1 MTNLGIGFSWKP
13 SLRSG
18 TTLILISGDNRG
30 NGTGGSILNVVSAGT
45 NLDGSCLSN
54 TSPSSTPGSPAGG
67 SYPTG
72 GGGWVGSAS
81 SSSNTTSSSNTGTI
95 LGIVL
100 GIVAAL
106 VACLCLFWFFHGRQK
121 KSRRAKERPVDLMYA
136 DDDDDDRDEVRIGA
150 QGLGGRSPSRL
161 NELPEFYQP
170 EPFMVPD
177 PTRLSADGRTTF
189 TNRSTHTGMDEVEG
203 PRPLSGGST
212 SMYTRVTTPDL
223 YGGSITGDTVMSGS
237 GTAPG
242 QSGRRKG
249 GAPRPMRPVN
259 IIQHDD
265 AGPSLPPEGGESE
278 TIELPPAYTA
288 LRGAAAA
295 RPAGQ

>member
-1 MTNLGIGFSWKP
+1 M
-13 SLRSG
+13 
-18 TTLILISGDNRG
+18 LIAGDNRG

-45 NLDGSCLSN
+45 NQDGSCLSN

-72 GGGWVGSAS
+72 GGGFVYLYIFCDFCLTSPLTFISWVGGGNSTS
-81 SSSNTTSSSNTGTI
+81 SGTTSSTNTGMI

-100 GIVAAL
+100 GVIAAIVAAI
-106 VACLCLFWFFHGRQK
+106 CLWWFFSRRQK
-121 KSRRAKERPVDLMYA
+121 QARRAKEGPVNLMYE
-136 DDDDDDRDEVRIGA
+136 DDDDQDDLHVGG

-177 PTRLSADGRTTF
+177 PTRVSADARTTF
-189 TNRSTHTGMDEVEG
+189 TSRSTRTGTAGMDESE
-203 PRPLSGGST
+203 RPLSGT
-212 SMYTRVTTPDL
+212 SASFYTRVTTPDL
-223 YGGSITGDTVMSGS
+223 YGGSTASE
-237 GTAPG
+237 TAPG

-249 GAPRPMRPVN
+249 ATPRPMRPVN

-265 AGPSLPPEGGESE
+265 AGPSPAPGEGGVPE

-288 LRGAAAA
+288 LRGAAHT
-295 RPAGQ
+295 RPTDP